1 LNDGEARR
9 ESIRRRLLTF
19 LIPLLLMLVVGGGL
33 VTYWVALRTANS
45 AYDRALLDP
54 VIDLADNIRS
64 DASGARLELSAQAQQ
79 ALLYDQA
86 DTLVFQIRAADG
98 KVIAGVEDL
107 PVPAA
112 LEPSQK
118 SFFDSVYRGE
128 RIRVAA
134 LRMENGFVIQVG
146 ETLNK
151 RDHLV
156 RDILATELVPTLLIA
171 VVSIALAWLGVAR
184 ALGPLERV
192 RSELLQRSPQHL
204 RPVDDRAVPE
214 ELAPLVAAFNRLL
227 DRLRGAAEMQQRFL
241 ANAAH
246 QLRTPLAGL
255 QMHLELLLRREL
267 APQVRAE
274 VETMH
279 NATTRASRLARQLLA
294 LAKAE
299 SANTDL
305 QPLQPVDLKTVADAA
320 VQEWVPRAV
329 ERDID
334 LGFSLD
340 SAKALGDP
348 ILLRELLNNL
358 VDNALRYTPV
368 GGTITVRSGGAPD
381 APFLSVEDT
390 GPGIPESARNRV
402 FERFYRIDGSPG
414 EGSGLGLAIV
424 KEVVDRHGGAL
435 AVETSPGGHGTRIV
449 VSFPPPHAETSNVAQ
464 TAPP

>member
-1 LNDGEARR
+1 LIDGDSRR
-9 ESIRRRLLTF
+9 ESIRRRLLAF
-19 LIPLLLMLVVGGGL
+19 LIPSLLMLVVGGGL

-54 VIDLADNIRS
+54 VVDLADNVKS
-64 DASGARLELSAQAQQ
+64 DDSGARLELSGQAQQ
-79 ALLYDQA
+79 ALLYDQL
-86 DTLVFQIRAADG
+86 DTLVFQIRAPDG

-107 PVPAA
+107 PEPAA

-118 SFFDSVYRGE
+118 LFFDSMHRGQ
-128 RIRVAA
+128 RIRIAA
-134 LRMENGFVIQVG
+134 MRMENGFMIQVG

-156 RDILATELVPTLLIA
+156 REILATELVPTLLIA
-171 VVSIALAWLGVAR
+171 LVSIALAWFGVAR
-184 ALGPLERV
+184 GLGPLERV
-192 RSELLQRSPQHL
+192 RTELLQRSPHHL
-204 RPVDDRAVPE
+204 QTLDDRAVPE
-214 ELAPLVAAFNRLL
+214 ELAAVVAAFNRLL
-227 DRLRGAAEMQQRFL
+227 DRLRDATEMQQRFL

-267 APQVRAE
+267 VPEVRAE
-274 VETMH
+274 IETMH

-299 SANTDL
+299 SAHTDL
-305 QPLQPVDLKTVADAA
+305 QSLQRVDLKNVAEAA
-320 VQEWVPRAV
+320 VQDWVPRAM

-334 LGFSLD
+334 LGFALD
-340 SAKALGDP
+340 SAKALGNP

-390 GPGIPESARNRV
+390 GPGIPESARTRV

-414 EGSGLGLAIV
+414 DGSGLGLAIV
-424 KEVVDRHGGAL
+424 KEVVDRHGAAL
-435 AVETSPGGHGTRIV
+435 SIETPEQGNGTRILV
-449 VSFPPPHAETSNVAQ
+449 LFPNCRSATLEAT
-464 TAPP
+464 